1 MKKILLIAAL
11 LISGLG
17 LKSQSI
23 VIDYGSYSLEFTLD
37 GVVRLDSGSPT
48 EVIIPSSVTINWAEV
63 TVTSIGEKSFKDC
76 SNLSYIKIPSSVT
89 SIGNEAFCDCSSLTS
104 IEIPSSVTYIEYTAF
119 RECSSLTSIIVEE
132 GNTVYDS
139 RNNCNAIIKTETN
152 TLIVSCQNSVIPNSV
167 TSIGYGAFA
176 GCSSLTSIEIPN
188 SVTSIGEKSFKDCS
202 NLSYIKI
209 PSSVTSI
216 GNEAFC
222 DCSSFASITCY
233 AKIVPETEIDAFEDC
248 PENMTIYVPENSV
261 TAYKSAL
268 PWSLYNIAAIS
279 DDIVPAVPENLV
291 ATPVS
296 TSSII
301 LTWDNAENAL
311 SYNVYR
317 DGELITNVTNTN
329 YTDNNLIYNTKYCY
343 TVTSVRNETESEFS
357 DESCVK
363 TLGENISEI
372 SSSFS
377 IYPNPV
383 KDEIRISSENMI
395 EEVAVYDV
403 YGRLQTT
410 DNSQRTTDF
419 FYRIDNK
426 C

>member
-1 MKKILLIAAL
+1 
-11 LISGLG
+11 
-17 LKSQSI
+17 
-23 VIDYGSYSLEFTLD
+23 
-37 GVVRLDSGSPT
+37 
-48 EVIIPSSVTINWAEV
+48 
-63 TVTSIGEKSFKDC
+63 
-76 SNLSYIKIPSSVT
+76 
-89 SIGNEAFCDCSSLTS
+89 
-104 IEIPSSVTYIEYTAF
+104 
-119 RECSSLTSIIVEE
+119 
-132 GNTVYDS
+132 
-139 RNNCNAIIKTETN
+139 
-152 TLIVSCQNSVIPNSV
+152 
-167 TSIGYGAFA
+167 
-176 GCSSLTSIEIPN
+176 
-188 SVTSIGEKSFKDCS
+188 
-202 NLSYIKI
+202 
-209 PSSVTSI
+209 
-216 GNEAFC
+216 
-222 DCSSFASITCY
+222 
-233 AKIVPETEIDAFEDC
+233 
-248 PENMTIYVPENSV
+248 MTIYVPENSV